1 MQGQK
6 QEVASHNSW
15 PAKVIYY
22 LLDRKATESWVSA
35 YPSLS
40 LNFFIYN
47 MRNAEDHCLYLLS
60 IHSFSSKNS
69 TPHSLGNPPL
79 PHSKFM

>member
-15 PAKVIYY
+15 TAKVTYY
-22 LLDRKATESWVSA
+22 LLDRKATVSWVSA

-40 LNFFIYN
+40 LIFFICN
-47 MRNAEDHCLYLLS
+47 MKNAEGHCLYLLS
-60 IHSFSSKNS
+60 VHSFSSKNS
-69 TPHSLGNPPL
+69 TPYFLRKPTPPT
-79 PHSKFM
+79 